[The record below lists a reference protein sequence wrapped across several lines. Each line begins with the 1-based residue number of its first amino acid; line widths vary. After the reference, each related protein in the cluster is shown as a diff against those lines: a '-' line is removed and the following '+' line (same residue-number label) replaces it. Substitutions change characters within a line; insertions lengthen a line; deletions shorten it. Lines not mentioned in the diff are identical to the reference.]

1 MTLAI
6 FRRWPRLR
14 LKVITPV
21 LIPAGRAEQY
31 PTLAA
36 DLAVI
41 DEVVV
46 PAFRSYDIDAQRA
59 QNTYRRQQVAI
70 LGIGA
75 LTSGFGAVQAAAG
88 HDAWPG
94 IVVGVLGALSAG
106 TAALAQER
114 RAQLAYLDNRTK
126 AERLRAEAFAYLAE
140 LTPFSGPD
148 RRAKLA
154 QAVANVAQ
162 GKEPE

>member
-1 MTLAI
+1 MAWAL

-14 LKVITPV
+14 LKVIAPV
-21 LIPAGRAEQY
+21 LIPADRSERY
-31 PTLAA
+31 PALAA

-41 DEVVV
+41 EEIIV
-46 PAFRSYDIDAQRA
+46 PAFSGYDIDAQRA
-59 QNTYRRQQVAI
+59 QNIYYRQQVI
-70 LGIGA
+70 LIGVGA
-75 LTSGFGAVQAAAG
+75 LTSGFGAVQAALG

-94 IVVGVLGALSAG
+94 IVVGALGAFSAA

-114 RAQLAYLDNRTK
+114 RAQRTYLDSRTK
-126 AERLRAEAFAYLAE
+126 AERLRAAAFAYLAE
-140 LTPFSGPD
+140 LQPFSGTD

-154 QAVANVAQ
+154 QAVADVAQ

>member
-1 MTLAI
+1 MAWAI

-21 LIPAGRAEQY
+21 LIPADRSERYLA
-31 PTLAA
+31 LAA

-41 DEVVV
+41 EEIIV
-46 PAFRSYDIDAQRA
+46 PAFSSYDIDAQRA
-59 QNTYRRQQVAI
+59 QNIYHRQQVI
-70 LGIGA
+70 LIGVGA
-75 LTSGFGAVQAAAG
+75 LTSGFGAVQAALG

-94 IVVGVLGALSAG
+94 IVVGVLGAFSAG

-114 RAQLAYLDNRTK
+114 RAQRAYLDNRTK
-126 AERLRAEAFAYLAE
+126 AERLRAAAFAYLAE
-140 LTPFSGPD
+140 LQPFSGTD
-148 RRAKLA
+148 RRVKLA
-154 QAVANVAQ
+154 QAVADVAQ